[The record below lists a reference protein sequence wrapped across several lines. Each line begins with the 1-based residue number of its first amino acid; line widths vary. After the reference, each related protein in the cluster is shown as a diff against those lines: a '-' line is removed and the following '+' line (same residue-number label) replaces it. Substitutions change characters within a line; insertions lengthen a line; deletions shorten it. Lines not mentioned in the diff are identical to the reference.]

1 MNYYEADDKRRKA
14 WGIVGVVLYVGLC
27 VGVMF
32 ISYTIELP
40 EPELGIMVDFGTSDR
55 GSGDVDLAVS
65 EIDARPVS
73 PRQQSRP
80 TEEVLTTDDET
91 APAVVEEPK
100 PVTAPAK
107 PVEQTAPVREVN
119 RRALFP
125 GRTEGSTSTSQGT
138 AEGAGNQGV
147 EEGGPEGS
155 ATEGG
160 AGGVSLEF
168 DLSGRETTEALL
180 RPAYNIEVE
189 GRVVVRITVDR
200 EGRVTSATIGQGSTT
215 NRGELVNAALAA
227 ARKARFTPSEKDVDT
242 GTITYIFRLER

>member
-1 MNYYEADDKRRKA
+1 MNYYEADDRKRKV
-14 WGIVGVVLYVGLC
+14 WGIAGVVLYVGLC

-40 EPELGIMVDFGTSDR
+40 EPELGILVDFGTTDKA
-55 GSGDVDLAVS
+55 GGEVDLAVS

-125 GRTEGSTSTSQGT
+125 GRTEGSTSTSQGSSQG
-138 AEGAGNQGV
+138 EGNQGV
-147 EEGGPEGS
+147 EEGGPDGS
-155 ATEGG
+155 ATQGG
-160 AGGVSLEF
+160 AGW
-168 DLSGRETTEALL
+168 SGTG
-180 RPAYNIEVE
+180 NVE
-189 GRVVVRITVDR
+189 GRREAGNWPMPNYKTEDSGRIIIDIIVDQA
-200 EGRVTSATIGQGSTT
+200 GNVTGANYQPKGSTIPY
-215 NRGELVNAALAA
+215 GEL
-227 ARKARFTPSEKDVDT
+227 AREAERVAKRAKFTTGKSDIPQT
-242 GTITYIFRLER
+242 GTITYIFRLN

>member
-14 WGIVGVVLYVGLC
+14 WGIAGVVVYVALC

-32 ISYTIELP
+32 ISYVIELP
-40 EPELGIMVDFGTSDR
+40 EPQLGIMVDFGTTDKA
-55 GSGDVDLAVS
+55 GGDVDLAVS

-80 TEEVLTTDDET
+80 TEEVLTTEDET

-125 GRTEGSTSTSQGT
+125 GRTEASNSTSQGSS
-138 AEGAGNQGV
+138 EGAGNQGV
-147 EEGGPEGS
+147 EEGGPDGS
-155 ATEGG
+155 ATTGG
-160 AGGVSLEF
+160 TGASGFS
-168 DLSGRETTEALL
+168 LSGRYIVGELP
-180 RPAYNIEVE
+180 RPAYNAEVE

-200 EGRVTSATIGQGSTT
+200 EGRVTSAVYEQAGSTT
-215 NRGELVNAALAA
+215 NRGELVEA
-227 ARKARFTPSEKDVDT
+227 ARKAASRARFTPSESDLQT
-242 GTITYIFRLER
+242 GTITYIFKLN